1 MVPLLHNDQGKYWYI
16 RGNEYVPLLES
27 RQPLAEQRIDAAIR
41 KLVTDSN
48 VPTQRNRGRNV
59 MLSPQPFVNQLLV
72 GLQRGKTSRVI
83 RWPPRREDASSPPAL
98 GKRVSC

>member
-1 MVPLLHNDQGKYWYI
+1 MVPLLRNDQGKHCYI

-27 RQPLAEQRIDAAIR
+27 GQPLAEQRIDTAIR

-59 MLSPQPFVNQLLV
+59 VLSPQPFVNQLLV
-72 GLQRGKTSRVI
+72 SLRRAKTESVI
-83 RWPPRREDASSPPAL
+83 SWPSQFFP
-98 GKRVSC
+98 